1 MITANNSIN
10 DSIEDAIKDNLKTIK
25 RRFKK
30 FQKDQFKKDYINE
43 QENSYLRKKNKR
55 DWYISQSLF

>member
-1 MITANNSIN
+1 MITNYTKDEIQKNIDSETQIINSDLSIQIN

-30 FQKDQFKKDYINE
+30 
-43 QENSYLRKKNKR
+43 
-55 DWYISQSLF
+55 